1 MTVYTT
7 RPSDR
12 VHVMDAYWQPPLLP
26 GFAGRP
32 PRSIRSRLRS
42 WSLWPTTAMIPEA
55 VETDVNGPVSGG
67 DGEW

>member
-1 MTVYTT
+1 
-7 RPSDR
+7 
-12 VHVMDAYWQPPLLP
+12 MDAYWQPPLLP